1 MYLKSQGENPVKII
15 EQSRQNKR
23 WKLIVSFSEGQ
34 FQQVSFVNSICT
46 TRGGTHV
53 NSVTDRIC
61 SSIIA
66 EVKKKHKKLNL
77 KIKNFQIKQ

>member
-1 MYLKSQGENPVKII
+1 MYLKDQGESPVKII
-15 EQSRQNKR
+15 EKSKENKR
-23 WKLIVSFSEGQ
+23 WKLVVSFSEGQ

-46 TRGGTHV
+46 IRGGTHV

-61 SSIIA
+61 TSIIV
-66 EVKKKHKKLNL
+66 EVKKKYKKLKL